1 MMKKILF
8 ILSLTALLALHTNA
22 ETTLR
27 GDLNGDNEV
36 NITDVNLLIEAI
48 STGNGEASYDL
59 NGDGAINITD
69 LSILLE
75 IAMAIDPEPDF
86 EIDGEHATGWWIV
99 AIDAEGNHV
108 WKEFKDAEPNSYFYN
123 CIALDYGTYGE
134 FYWDPELSNE
144 ENNKNRPNV
153 PFCFVLDGER
163 YGPSVSMKQPA
174 IWCNYPGYY
183 SKPYSVEMNPLV
195 KGNKYFSVPVGGTF
209 HYGISI
215 DEETGELYL
224 IIAVLYVG
232 A

>member
-8 ILSLTALLALHTNA
+8 LLSLTALLALQANA

-86 EIDGEHATGWWIV
+86 EIEGEHAIGWWIV
-99 AIDAEGNHV
+99 FSKIDGEKVWYQLHEGTDGCYV
-108 WKEFKDAEPNSYFYN
+108 TTVTLIFSE
-123 CIALDYGTYGE
+123 YGY
-134 FYWDPELSNE
+134 FYWDPDLSYE
-144 ENNKNRPNV
+144 ENEAHRPAA
-153 PFCFVLDGER
+153 PFCFVIDGVR
-163 YGPSVSMKQPA
+163 YGPSIPMMSTYVTSSKYYRWPA
-174 IWCNYPGYY
+174 FSYGNPG
-183 SKPYSVEMNPLV
+183 NLLV
-195 KGNKYFSVPVGGTF
+195 KSNKYYTVPVGF
-209 HYGISI
+209 AYVLGIGI
-215 DEETGELYL
+215 DENGEYYVICVTGP
-224 IIAVLYVG
+224 
-232 A
+232 

>member
-8 ILSLTALLALHTNA
+8 LLSFTAILALQANA

-75 IAMAIDPEPDF
+75 IAMAIDPEADF
-86 EIDGEHATGWWIV
+86 EIDGEHATGWWV
-99 AIDAEGNHV
+99 VLVDVNGNHN
-108 WKEFKDAEPNSYFYN
+108 WEKIIKSDIFFEN
-123 CIALDYGTYGE
+123 CITLNYSDYGS
-134 FYWDPELSNE
+134 FYWDPDLSAE

-153 PFCFVLDGER
+153 PFCLVIDGVR
-163 YGPSVSMKQPA
+163 YGPTISNMPTA
-174 IWCNYPGYY
+174 IAWLNYHDYDRYY
-183 SKPYSVEMNPLV
+183 KARNTLV
-195 KGNKYFSVPVGGTF
+195 KSNKYYVIPVGY
-209 HYGISI
+209 HYYMDIVQ
-215 DEETGELYL
+215 DEETGDFYL
-224 IIAVLYVG
+224 DVATFRN
-232 A
+232 